1 MERQCAL
8 FVKAIYTFIER
19 NYMKVEVIDISTQ
32 KTIEIYLLQDFSMR
46 DFSQWSASS
55 EVEEH
60 LNQLLNIVKRL
71 DSKDPVTQEYI
82 SNPTEVDFYLPDPLK
97 NQMFSQLAK
106 LQMDTEESS
115 NQFQDVLKEVIEKVS
130 TPELKSS
137 TILYAVVTEVLQ
149 NHYPPSNYKVKI
161 YDE

>member
-1 MERQCAL
+1 
-8 FVKAIYTFIER
+8 
-19 NYMKVEVIDISTQ
+19 MKVEVIDISTQ

-60 LNQLLNIVKRL
+60 LNQLLNTVKRL
-71 DSKDPVTQEYI
+71 DSKDPVTKEYI

-115 NQFQDVLKEVIEKVS
+115 NQFQDVLKEVTEKVS

-137 TILYAVVTEVLQ
+137 AILYAVVTEVLQ